1 MQHLAFLKYLILIFL
16 VTTFFVDAEQDA
28 SLLTLYPPS
37 SEDVQPLIEVVEGHF
52 RALRERDISRA
63 YFSYTSKEFRRTTSL
78 SDFTRFIK
86 NSSFLEKNKTIVTL
100 QAHID
105 KQGGYYRG
113 IATSVDGEA
122 REVLINFSQED
133 EDWKIRGIELIFLK

>member
-1 MQHLAFLKYLILIFL
+1 MKCRFHLKHVLLIFL
-16 VTTFFVDAEQDA
+16 LSVSFLGAQQDE

-37 SEDVQPLIEVVEGHF
+37 TEEVQPLIEVVEGHF
-52 RALRERDISRA
+52 GALRERDLSRA

-113 IATSVDGEA
+113 IATSTDGEA
-122 REVLINFSQED
+122 REILVNFSQED
-133 EDWKIRGIELIFLK
+133 EDWKIRGIELIPLK